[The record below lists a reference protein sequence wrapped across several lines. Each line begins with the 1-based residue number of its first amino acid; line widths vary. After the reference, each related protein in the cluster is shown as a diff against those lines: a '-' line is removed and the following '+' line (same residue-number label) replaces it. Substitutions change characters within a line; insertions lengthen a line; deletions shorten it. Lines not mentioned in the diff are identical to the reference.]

1 MISEG
6 DRHQLYSRLEEVL
19 GGPEASTL
27 MGYLPPLGWADVAT
41 KDDLRLLRADMDVR
55 FSHVDTKIA
64 EVASAVQ
71 HQNRNLFMSMLTLQF
86 TAFGLFVA
94 AANLT

>member
-1 MISEG
+1 
-6 DRHQLYSRLEEVL
+6 
-19 GGPEASTL
+19 

-41 KDDLRLLRADMDVR
+41 KDDLRLLRAGMDVR

-64 EVASAVQ
+64 EVASAVH
-71 HQNRNLFMSMLTLQF
+71 HQNRNLFMSMLTLQL